1 MSNEHSSEKD
11 FLFNLK
17 NQEEEK
23 EDNEPF
29 NFEYNE
35 KELNIDIANISK
47 ELQYDL
53 NILNDEEYKKLFD
66 DYLEIKNSKLN
77 TVYSNPIYFLKKI
90 YYFYYKSTFL
100 DCYFLKIN
108 TKNNK
113 IEGKIFGDEKIF
125 IPFKKEN
132 EFLKLKINKISNNM
146 IQIPF
151 KYEASN
157 KNNSFLIEKKI
168 KEINI
173 SKNKSYNKIN
183 SSFTKSSQSD
193 SKMESPFNS
202 TYKSQSLSLLSNNN
216 SYLNQD
222 SDYKFKI
229 IKKENNDNFLGF
241 LNSEKIGG
249 EIYESIAI
257 KNFEIICNIALDKII
272 NVENFIH
279 KDSHKINKFFQL
291 ENEKKIDN
299 FQIDAYIRSLTG
311 EELNII
317 FNKFF
322 FSRRYEIR

>member
-100 DCYFLKIN
+100 DCYFLKLKDNSKNVKVKSKDNFNEFIMKID

-113 IEGKIFGDEKIF
+113 IEGKIFVNEKIF
-125 IPFKKEN
+125 IPFILL
-132 EFLKLKINKISNNM
+132 FLVSDR
-146 IQIPF
+146 
-151 KYEASN
+151 
-157 KNNSFLIEKKI
+157 
-168 KEINI
+168 
-173 SKNKSYNKIN
+173 KS
-183 SSFTKSSQSD
+183 
-193 SKMESPFNS
+193 
-202 TYKSQSLSLLSNNN
+202 
-216 SYLNQD
+216 
-222 SDYKFKI
+222 
-229 IKKENNDNFLGF
+229 
-241 LNSEKIGG
+241 
-249 EIYESIAI
+249 
-257 KNFEIICNIALDKII
+257 
-272 NVENFIH
+272 VV
-279 KDSHKINKFFQL
+279 
-291 ENEKKIDN
+291 
-299 FQIDAYIRSLTG
+299 
-311 EELNII
+311 
-317 FNKFF
+317 
-322 FSRRYEIR
+322 